1 MKKVLFATSALVL
14 SAGFASAEVAVSGD
28 GRMGVIY
35 DGNDA
40 QFSSRARVKFT
51 LTGESDSGLS
61 FGGAFRV
68 DQENYTFSN
77 SDGYNSRSAARGTA
91 GAVWIS
97 GTYGKLSMG
106 DVVSASEAA
115 IGDLAEVGYTDGEFA
130 GDPEELFFLTGDGV
144 NTDQGPN
151 ILYEYTINN
160 ISLYASASDGVNTGW
175 PTTVGS
181 GTLVEVVDPVTGE
194 VTVVRDYSVDSAST
208 AYAVAAKY
216 EGSNFWASLSYSKH
230 DDAREIGLA
239 AEGSFN
245 NFSVKGV
252 YLDYDDNEGFE
263 IEQGPTAAPIFVAA
277 TLEKTYGLSMAYQMD
292 AILVEGFYR
301 RDGYEYTT
309 AGVDDEDYD
318 SFGIGAEYDLGGG
331 AVLAG
336 GIIDTDYLDDTVADF
351 GIKFSF

>member
-68 DQENYTFSN
+68 DQESDYTAGNTES
-77 SDGYNSRSAARGTA
+77 SRSAARGTA

-144 NTDQGPN
+144 NIDQGPN

-160 ISLYASASDGVNTGW
+160 ISLYASASDGVNRGW
-175 PTTVGS
+175 YTTVGS
-181 GTLVEVVDPVTGE
+181 EPAEGIDT
-194 VTVVRDYSVDSAST
+194 AST
-208 AYAVAAKY
+208 AYALAAKY

-301 RDGYEYTT
+301 RDELESLDGT
-309 AGVDDEDYD
+309 VDADFD
-318 SFGIGAEYDLGGG
+318 SFGIGVEYDLGGG

-336 GIIDTDYLDDTVADF
+336 GIIDTDYLDDTVVDA

>member
-68 DQENYTFSN
+68 DQESDYTAGNTES
-77 SDGYNSRSAARGTA
+77 SRSAARGTA

-106 DVVSASEAA
+106 DVFGAAEAA
-115 IGDLAEVGYTDGEFA
+115 IGDLPEIGYTDGEF
-130 GDPEELFFLTGDGV
+130 GNDIEEISFLVGDGE
-144 NTDQGPN
+144 NEDQGPT
-151 ILYEYTINN
+151 ILYEYTVNN
-160 ISLYASASDGVNTGW
+160 ISFFASATDGSNVAGPGVVGRSDVFDLDGNQ
-175 PTTVGS
+175 
-181 GTLVEVVDPVTGE
+181 VD
-194 VTVVRDYSVDSAST
+194 T
-208 AYAVAAKY
+208 ADTAWSVAAKY
-216 EGSNFWASLSYSKH
+216 EGSNFWAALSYSDNG
-230 DDAREIGLA
+230 DDSEIGLA
-239 AEGSFN
+239 AEGKFN
-245 NFSVKGV
+245 NFAIKGV
-252 YLDYDDNEGFE
+252 YMDYSIDSIAD
-263 IEQGPTAAPIFVAA
+263 ADA
-277 TLEKTYGLSMAYQMD
+277 KTYGLGATYQMD
-292 AILVEGFYR
+292 AIAVKGFWR
-301 RDGYEYTT
+301 RDEVEV
-309 AGVDDEDYD
+309 AGFDEEFD
-318 SFGIGAEYDLGGG
+318 SFGIGADYDLGGG

-336 GIIDTDYLDDTVADF
+336 GIIDSDYLDDTVADF

>member
-68 DQENYTFSN
+68 DQENYS
-77 SDGYNSRSAARGTA
+77 SDSLRSAARGTA
-91 GAVWIS
+91 GAVWVS

-115 IGDLAEVGYTDGEFA
+115 IGDLPEVGYTEGAFGGDIEEISYLTADGA
-130 GDPEELFFLTGDGV
+130 NL
-144 NTDQGPN
+144 DQGPS

-160 ISLYASASDGVNTGW
+160 ISFYASASDGVDTNPLS
-175 PTTVGS
+175 PTLDGAVADEDT
-181 GTLVEVVDPVTGE
+181 
-194 VTVVRDYSVDSAST
+194 AST
-208 AYAVAAKY
+208 AYSLAAKY
-216 EGSNFWASLSYSKH
+216 DAGNFWASLGYAKH
-230 DDAREIGLA
+230 DDASEIVVGG
-239 AEGSFN
+239 EGKFN
-245 NFSVKGV
+245 NFSIKGV
-252 YLDYDDNEGFE
+252 FAKYDDRFSIVLDDDGVTVLDADEFKHTIG
-263 IEQGPTAAPIFVAA
+263 
-277 TLEKTYGLSMAYQMD
+277 LGLSYQMD
-292 AILVEGFYR
+292 AILVKGFYR
-301 RDGYEYTT
+301 KDKWEDVATG
-309 AGVDDEDYD
+309 DDTNYD
-318 SFGIGAEYDLGGG
+318 SFGIGADYDLGGG

-336 GIIDTDYLDDTVADF
+336 GIIDSDYLADTVVDM
-351 GIKFSF
+351 GVKFSF

>member
-160 ISLYASASDGVNTGW
+160 ISLYASASDGVNRGW
-175 PTTVGS
+175 YTTVGS
-181 GTLVEVVDPVTGE
+181 EPAEGIDT
-194 VTVVRDYSVDSAST
+194 AST

-301 RDGYEYTT
+301 RDELESLDGS
-309 AGVDDEDYD
+309 VDADFD
-318 SFGIGAEYDLGGG
+318 SFGIGVEYDLGGG

-336 GIIDTDYLDDTVADF
+336 GIIDTDYLDDTVVDA

>member
-106 DVVSASEAA
+106 DVVSASEKA

-144 NTDQGPN
+144 NIDQGPN

-160 ISLYASASDGVNTGW
+160 ISLYASASDGVNRGW
-175 PTTVGS
+175 YTTVGS
-181 GTLVEVVDPVTGE
+181 EPAEGIDT
-194 VTVVRDYSVDSAST
+194 AST
-208 AYAVAAKY
+208 AYALAAKY

-301 RDGYEYTT
+301 RDELESLDGT
-309 AGVDDEDYD
+309 VDADFD
-318 SFGIGAEYDLGGG
+318 SFGIGVEYDLGGG

-336 GIIDTDYLDDTVADF
+336 GIIDTDYLDDTVVDA

>member
-252 YLDYDDNEGFE
+252 YLDYDDNIGFD
-263 IEQGPTAAPIFVAA
+263 IEQGSAAAPTLVAA

-301 RDGYEYTT
+301 RDELESLDGT
-309 AGVDDEDYD
+309 VDADFD
-318 SFGIGAEYDLGGG
+318 SFGIGVEYDLGGG

-336 GIIDTDYLDDTVADF
+336 GIIDTDYLDDTVVDA

>member
-144 NTDQGPN
+144 NIDQGPN

-160 ISLYASASDGVNTGW
+160 ISLYASASDGVNRGW
-175 PTTVGS
+175 YTTVGS
-181 GTLVEVVDPVTGE
+181 EPADGIDT
-194 VTVVRDYSVDSAST
+194 AST
-208 AYAVAAKY
+208 AYALAAKY

-301 RDGYEYTT
+301 RDELESLDGT
-309 AGVDDEDYD
+309 VDADFD
-318 SFGIGAEYDLGGG
+318 SFGIGVEYDLGGG

-336 GIIDTDYLDDTVADF
+336 GIIDTDYLDDTVVDA

>member
-68 DQENYTFSN
+68 DQESDYTAGNTES
-77 SDGYNSRSAARGTA
+77 SRSAARGTA

-106 DVVSASEAA
+106 DVVGAAEAA
-115 IGDLAEVGYTDGEFA
+115 IGDLPEIGYTEGEFA
-130 GDPEELFFLTGDGV
+130 GDIEEISFLVGDGA
-144 NTDQGPN
+144 NEDQGPT
-151 ILYEYTINN
+151 ILYEYTVNN
-160 ISLYASASDGVNTGW
+160 ISFYASATDGSNVAGPGVVGRSDVFDLDGDQ
-175 PTTVGS
+175 
-181 GTLVEVVDPVTGE
+181 VD
-194 VTVVRDYSVDSAST
+194 T
-208 AYAVAAKY
+208 ADTAWSVAAKY
-216 EGSNFWASLSYSKH
+216 EGSNFWAALSYSDNG
-230 DDAREIGLA
+230 DDSEIGLA
-239 AEGSFN
+239 AEGKFN
-245 NFSVKGV
+245 NFAIKGV
-252 YLDYDDNEGFE
+252 YMDYSIDSIAD
-263 IEQGPTAAPIFVAA
+263 ADA
-277 TLEKTYGLSMAYQMD
+277 KTYGLGATYQMD
-292 AILVEGFYR
+292 AIAVKGFWR
-301 RDGYEYTT
+301 RDEVEV
-309 AGVDDEDYD
+309 AGFDEEFD
-318 SFGIGAEYDLGGG
+318 SFGIGADYDLGGG

-336 GIIDTDYLDDTVADF
+336 GIIDSDYLDDTVADF

>member
-115 IGDLAEVGYTDGEFA
+115 IGDLAEVGYTDGGFA

-252 YLDYDDNEGFE
+252 YLDYDDNIGFD
-263 IEQGPTAAPIFVAA
+263 IEQGSAAAPTLVAA

-301 RDGYEYTT
+301 RDELESLDGS
-309 AGVDDEDYD
+309 VDADFD
-318 SFGIGAEYDLGGG
+318 SFGIGVEYDLGGG

-336 GIIDTDYLDDTVADF
+336 GIIDTDYLDDTVVDA

>member
-160 ISLYASASDGVNTGW
+160 ISLFASASDGSDNDRCGI
-175 PTTVGS
+175 S
-181 GTLVEVVDPVTGE
+181 GNVISGADDVCGE
-194 VTVVRDYSVDSAST
+194 PGDIDYDGDADSDV
-208 AYAVAAKY
+208 AYSLAAKY

-230 DDAREIGLA
+230 GDASEIGLG

-252 YLDYDDNEGFE
+252 YLHYEDNDGFE
-263 IEQGPTAAPIFVAA
+263 IETAPGGGSTVFVAA

-301 RDGYEYTT
+301 RDELESLTGT
-309 AGVDDEDYD
+309 ADADFD
-318 SFGIGAEYDLGGG
+318 SFGIGVEYDLGGG

-336 GIIDTDYLDDTVADF
+336 GIIDTDYLDDTVVDA

>member
-1 MKKVLFATSALVL
+1 MP
-14 SAGFASAEVAVSGD
+14 ASA
-28 GRMGVIY
+28 R
-35 DGNDA
+35 
-40 QFSSRARVKFT
+40 
-51 LTGESDSGLS
+51 L
-61 FGGAFRV
+61 
-68 DQENYTFSN
+68 
-77 SDGYNSRSAARGTA
+77 
-91 GAVWIS
+91 
-97 GTYGKLSMG
+97 
-106 DVVSASEAA
+106 
-115 IGDLAEVGYTDGEFA
+115 
-130 GDPEELFFLTGDGV
+130 P
-144 NTDQGPN
+144 
-151 ILYEYTINN
+151 
-160 ISLYASASDGVNTGW
+160 
-175 PTTVGS
+175 S

-252 YLDYDDNEGFE
+252 YLDYDDNIGFD
-263 IEQGPTAAPIFVAA
+263 IEQGSAAAPTLVAA

-301 RDGYEYTT
+301 RDELESLDGS
-309 AGVDDEDYD
+309 VDADFD
-318 SFGIGAEYDLGGG
+318 SFGIGVEYDLGGG

-336 GIIDTDYLDDTVADF
+336 GIIDTDYLDDTVVDA

>member
-14 SAGFASAEVAVSGD
+14 SAGFASAEVTLSGD
-28 GRMGVIY
+28 GRMGIVY

-40 QFSSRARVKFT
+40 QFSSRARVRFN
-51 LTGESDSGLS
+51 LSGESDAGLS
-61 FGGAFRV
+61 FGASFRV
-68 DQENYTFSN
+68 DHENYNSN
-77 SDGYNSRSAARGTA
+77 AYRSAARGTA

-106 DVVSASEAA
+106 DTVSASERA
-115 IGDLAEVGYTDGEFA
+115 IGDLYEVGYTDGTFG
-130 GDPEELFFLTGDGV
+130 GDAEEIWYLTADGA
-144 NTDQGPN
+144 NLNQGPN

-160 ISLYASASDGVNTGW
+160 ISLYASASDGQDTAW
-175 PTTVGS
+175 FTTPGAN
-181 GTLVEVVDPVTGE
+181 VD
-194 VTVVRDYSVDSAST
+194 DSLNAESDD
-208 AYAVAAKY
+208 VAWSLAGKY
-216 EGSNFWASLSYSKH
+216 EAENFWVALAYGKH
-230 DDAREIGLA
+230 DDAKEVVLG
-239 AEGSFN
+239 AEGTFN
-245 NFSVKGV
+245 NFSVKGIFAK
-252 YLDYDDNEGFE
+252 YDDRYTGEADGE
-263 IEQGPTAAPIFVAA
+263 
-277 TLEKTYGLSMAYQMD
+277 TLEHTYGLGLAYQWD